1 MKKGIILLLI
11 ITLILSLFQTAFA
24 QIYDISNHWASK
36 EINYLVE
43 REVLSGYPD
52 GTFKPDNPI
61 TKAEFYK
68 VINKLLNFEERAD
81 ITYSDVNETDWYYE
95 DVGKALAAGYISPAT
110 VLLPNEYI
118 TRQEV
123 ARILGFVYNLD
134 DESESASV
142 FSDSESILPEI
153 RGYIG
158 VLFENNLLHGYPDG
172 TFKPSANITRA
183 EVVKLIYNVLEK
195 LNNLP
200 IKVSANESEKVSDSS
215 HRDTSVKRYTLTE
228 GTNEITTHVKIRTG
242 TVIGN
247 VTIEYT
253 GSADLKLPAGLTV
266 DGDLTVIAPKATVN
280 NYASVTGNIIIRD
293 VASTTWNEYADGN
306 ILIVEDENGLVLHVV
321 GNVRGITV
329 SESTDGNITI
339 ALSRD
344 VNTDAIEFIAIK
356 GPVTLI
362 TQKLIQATIKE
373 GTTIIVKSSID
384 GKEIEFTGTGEEVEI
399 LDGYPIVPVT
409 INYLDEKT
417 KEVIAS
423 VIEYSIDNGEN
434 WIAGPGSELDL
445 IPGKDVIF
453 RIAEMPSRELQT
465 LIVPERPEGISFS
478 YANSVSDYLMGLPA
492 GATNIEA
499 RILAGERVYQ
509 DWTDITVDSDGK
521 ASLIHGGGDLI
532 QVRTKA
538 VTGSAFA
545 GDIVQHYSKKSISEL
560 DIGDLVVDNSW
571 QWEYKTGSGYS
582 GTGELKPV
590 TWIVAAKE
598 HYGMDSGVTLLSKD
612 LIGQFTFDNR
622 TDVHHNGVNLWG
634 PSNHIRPW
642 LNSVGIYEENGFYN
656 AFSIEFMNSVL
667 MTDVPNEGYWE
678 GKYTTQDKVFI
689 PSITELGAPEVALEY
704 YDEELDE
711 TFEIGITYV
720 IGTVYPYFENASNS
734 DRIAKLGA
742 SNFSY
747 WTRSP
752 EDWLKDI
759 VHCILNDGSRGI
771 YWGENLQAKDN
782 NGVRPAVN
790 IAPDTLISGI
800 PNENGAY
807 EIFYE

>member
-1 MKKGIILLLI
+1 
-11 ITLILSLFQTAFA
+11 
-24 QIYDISNHWASK
+24 
-36 EINYLVE
+36 
-43 REVLSGYPD
+43 
-52 GTFKPDNPI
+52 
-61 TKAEFYK
+61 
-68 VINKLLNFEERAD
+68 
-81 ITYSDVNETDWYYE
+81 
-95 DVGKALAAGYISPAT
+95 VGKALAAGYISPAT

-134 DESESASV
+134 DESEAASV
-142 FSDSESILPEI
+142 FLDSELISPEI

-172 TFKPSANITRA
+172 TFKPAANITRA
-183 EVVKLIYNVLEK
+183 EAVKLIYNVLEK
-195 LNNLP
+195 LNDLP
-200 IKVSANESEKVSDSS
+200 IKVNANKLELKNAIDDAEELEKSNYTDLTWKRFEVALEAAKDVIEDEGALQTDVNLVLNDLLDAIDSLEKVSNSS

-228 GTNEITTHVKIRTG
+228 GTNEITTPVNIRTG

-247 VTIEYT
+247 VTIDYT
-253 GSADLKLPAGLTV
+253 GSADSKLPAGLTI

-280 NYASVTGNIIIRD
+280 NYATVTGNIIIRD
-293 VASTTWNEYADGN
+293 LASTTWNEYADDN

-329 SESTDGNITI
+329 SESTNGNITI

-344 VNTDAIEFIAIK
+344 VNTDAIEFIAIN

-362 TQKLIQATIKE
+362 TQKLIKATIKE

-384 GKEIEFTGTGEEVEI
+384 GKEVEFTGTGEEVEI

-417 KEVIAS
+417 KEVIPS

-434 WIAGPGSELDL
+434 WMVGPGSKLDL

-465 LIVPERPEGISFS
+465 LIVLERPEGISFS

-509 DWTDITVDSDGK
+509 DWTDITVDSDGM
-521 ASLIHGGGDLI
+521 ASLIHNGGDLI

-560 DIGDLVVDNSW
+560 DIGDLVV
-571 QWEYKTGSGYS
+571 E
-582 GTGELKPV
+582 
-590 TWIVAAKE
+590 
-598 HYGMDSGVTLLSKD
+598 
-612 LIGQFTFDNR
+612 
-622 TDVHHNGVNLWG
+622 
-634 PSNHIRPW
+634 
-642 LNSVGIYEENGFYN
+642 
-656 AFSIEFMNSVL
+656 
-667 MTDVPNEGYWE
+667 
-678 GKYTTQDKVFI
+678 
-689 PSITELGAPEVALEY
+689 
-704 YDEELDE
+704 
-711 TFEIGITYV
+711 
-720 IGTVYPYFENASNS
+720 
-734 DRIAKLGA
+734 
-742 SNFSY
+742 
-747 WTRSP
+747 
-752 EDWLKDI
+752 
-759 VHCILNDGSRGI
+759 
-771 YWGENLQAKDN
+771 
-782 NGVRPAVN
+782 
-790 IAPDTLISGI
+790 
-800 PNENGAY
+800 
-807 EIFYE
+807 